1 MVDISL
7 NNLEIEKILINKVG
21 VEVIFVGSMHPQTFS
36 HLRILKAMELSVFD
50 SQPPFAT
57 ATIALVS
64 GPIPNTNTSKLANPN
79 KQIKTLQELQKLF
92 HVTLKGHYMNV
103 EILSVKVFE
112 ILEPPAIKKNIH

>member
-7 NNLEIEKILINKVG
+7 KNLEIEKILINKVG

-36 HLRILKAMELSVFD
+36 HLRILKAMEQSVFD

-64 GPIPNTNTSKLANPN
+64 GPIPNTNTSKLVNPN
-79 KQIKTLQELQKLF
+79 SQIKTLQELQKLF
-92 HVTLKGHYMNV
+92 HLTLKGQLLYMNV
-103 EILSVKVFE
+103 EIVS
-112 ILEPPAIKKNIH
+112 I